1 MHAIRGWGTMHSIN
15 QHVHRRAPDM
25 TLVIAPAAPTTD
37 VVPGG
42 SAA

>member
-1 MHAIRGWGTMHSIN
+1 MRGSDACGTMQSTDPHDDW
-15 QHVHRRAPDM
+15 RAPAM
-25 TLVIAPAAPTTD
+25 ALAIAPAALTLD

>member
-1 MHAIRGWGTMHSIN
+1 MRSIRGWGTMQSIN
-15 QHVHRRAPDM
+15 QHVQWRAPAM
-25 TLVIAPAAPTTD
+25 ALVIAPAAPTTD